1 MKNIFILIL
10 LVIPFLATAQ
20 AEEGVLLG
28 TWSNP
33 DLVGSSAYDN
43 AYNEIWGHAANDREY
58 AIIGSTAGT
67 HFIDVTDPT
76 NPSEVAFVEGGQTG
90 PVVIHRDYHNYG
102 EYLYAVCDEGNT
114 STLQIID
121 MSNLPNSVEVVY
133 DDDELIRR
141 AHNIFID
148 EATER
153 LYALATSNSNGFR
166 AMSIFDISNPL
177 SPTLLASHNTFGG
190 NTVGHVHDAYVK
202 DHLAYLNC
210 GYDGLYVVDFSDANN
225 PTTLGSMTD
234 YLQSG
239 YNHSGWPTE
248 DGSYYYF
255 ADETHGMD
263 VKAVD
268 VSDFGDMTITTFFDA
283 GPQAASTSIPHN
295 QIVAGDFLY
304 MSYYYDGVQVYNIT
318 DPANP
323 ERVLFYDTSSEPDG
337 DNYKGAWGV
346 YPFLPSGNI
355 LISDMQTGFTVIGAP
370 TPIASSVTIANENVL
385 LSIFPQPANEQ
396 LNLRIHLDKNEP
408 AGQLQMIDIMGR
420 TLFTKD
426 LSLNAGQNDLEINE
440 INSLAE
446 GYYILKLQGA
456 DWELTERVI
465 VGR

>member
-1 MKNIFILIL
+1 MKNLFILIL
-10 LVIPFLATAQ
+10 LLSPFLATAQ
-20 AEEGVLLG
+20 PQEGVLLG

-43 AYNEIWGHAANDREY
+43 TYNEIWGHAANDREY

-67 HFIDVTDPT
+67 HFIDVTDPV
-76 NPSEVAFVEGGQTG
+76 NPSEVAFVEGGQMG

-102 EYLYAVCDEGNT
+102 EYLYAVCDEGGA

-121 MSNLPNSVEVVY
+121 LSDLPNSVEVVY
-133 DDDELIRR
+133 DDNELITR

-148 EATER
+148 EATAR
-153 LYALATSNSNGFR
+153 LYALATANSNGFR
-166 AMSIFDISNPL
+166 AMSIFDISNPTA
-177 SPTLLASHNTFGG
+177 PTLLASHNTFGG

-202 DHLAYLNC
+202 NNLAYLNC
-210 GYDGLYVVDFSDANN
+210 GNDGLYVVDFSDVNN

-239 YNHSGWPTE
+239 YNHSGWASE
-248 DGSYYYF
+248 DGNYYYF

-268 VSDFGDMTITTFFDA
+268 VSDFSDMTITSFFDA

-295 QIVAGDFLY
+295 QIVAGNFLY
-304 MSYYYDGVQVYNIT
+304 LSYYYDGVQVYDLT

-323 ERVLFYDTSSEPDG
+323 ERVLFYNTSSEADG
-337 DNYKGAWGV
+337 DNYKGAWGI

-355 LISDMQTGFTVIGAP
+355 LISDMQTGFTVIEGP
-370 TPIASSVTIANENVL
+370 TPIPSGLTTENGNIL
-385 LSIFPQPANEQ
+385 LEVFPQPAKEQ
-396 LNLRIHLDKNEP
+396 LNLRINLVNNGQDS
-408 AGQLQMIDIMGR
+408 QLQMIDLMGR
-420 TLFTKD
+420 TLFTKK
-426 LSLNAGQNDLEINE
+426 LNLNAGQNDFSIDE
-440 INSLAE
+440 INSLPN
-446 GYYILKLQGA
+446 GYYILKLQGT